1 MNVSPTPRPPT
12 ATFRRSWAN
21 APWVAS
27 AASASV
33 ATNLPDMALLRVG
46 AVAVGDCDGC
56 ELSLSLGKHYQ
67 RQTAAQSLHVGGIM
81 GRIRARPR
89 AQCRAP
95 SGSPPPARRRRGAP
109 G

>member
-1 MNVSPTPRPPT
+1 MNVSPMPRPPT

-33 ATNLPDMALLRVG
+33 ATNLPNMALLRVG

-56 ELSLSLGKHYQ
+56 ELSLSLGKHYH
-67 RQTAAQSLHVGGIM
+67 RRTAAQSLHVGGFL
-81 GRIRARPR
+81 GRIRALPRPTWP
-89 AQCRAP
+89 AP
-95 SGSPPPARRRRGAP
+95 TGSPPPDR
-109 G
+109 